1 MNPQLVSNWISGGGT
16 VEPVPQDK
24 DVFGDGTVIMLYTPG
39 HTPGHHSLLVKL
51 SQLGPVILSGDFVHF
66 HENYE
71 GSGVPS
77 FNFDRAETVASIDR
91 IKKIAANL
99 KATVIIQHDLRD
111 VAKLPA
117 FPAAA
122 K

>member
-1 MNPQLVSNWISGGGT
+1 
-16 VEPVPQDK
+16 
-24 DVFGDGTVIMLYTPG
+24 
-39 HTPGHHSLLVKL
+39 
-51 SQLGPVILSGDFVHF
+51 
-66 HENYE
+66 
-71 GSGVPS
+71 
-77 FNFDRAETVASIDR
+77 VASIDR

-111 VAKLPA
+111 IGKLPA